1 MEQKLKTDF
10 DKFISTSN
18 FSNQEIK
25 LKKEALDNFLK
36 NGFPSRK
43 LENWKFSDINQIIQ
57 KNIGELAFY
66 NDYNIENEI
75 NDDIFIKEI
84 EHNKIV
90 IVNGKV
96 ERLSFEYEESDKI
109 NLTTLDNF
117 NQNPNDDNSLLS
129 LNNSFSNKIHNIL
142 VKKNYSF
149 KKPLIIYQITNEKVS
164 NTNINFQ
171 LNFELEENSSI
182 KIINLSDDN
191 SEKNF
196 INNLFNFNLGK
207 NSILKNYK
215 IDKKSNTNIKYD
227 YSSITQ
233 KENSISETFIFSSGS
248 DYIKNEV
255 SCNLEGQY
263 SSAFI
268 NGIHLLSKNKHHEIR
283 TKTNH
288 LYENTKSYQ
297 LIKSVIDDSSK
308 SVYQGKIYVDSKAQK
323 TDGYQLSKAVL
334 LNEQAEFNAK
344 PELEIYADDVKC
356 SHGSASGSLDEDS
369 IFYLMSRGLDQ
380 KTAKE
385 LLINGFLLDV
395 VEKITDEEIKKLLK
409 NMIGLN

>member
-43 LENWKFSDINQIIQ
+43 LENWKFSDINQIIK
-57 KNIGELAFY
+57 KNIGELTFY
-66 NDYNIENEI
+66 NDYKIENEI

-96 ERLSFEYEESDKI
+96 QQFNFEYEESDKI
-109 NLTTLDNF
+109 NITILDTL
-117 NQNPNDDNSLLS
+117 NQNLNQDNSLLS

-142 VKKNYSF
+142 VKKNYSL

-171 LNFELEENSSI
+171 LNFDLEESSSI
-182 KIINLSDDN
+182 KIVNFSEDN

-196 INNLFNFNLGK
+196 INNLFNFNLDK
-207 NSILKNYK
+207 NAILKNYK
-215 IDKKSNTNIKYD
+215 IDKKNNTNIKYD
-227 YSSITQ
+227 YSSIIQ

-248 DYIKNEV
+248 DYVKNEV
-255 SCNLEGQY
+255 NCNLEGKY

-323 TDGYQLSKAVL
+323 TDGYQLSKAIL
-334 LNEQAEFNAK
+334 LKEHAEFNAK

-395 VEKITDEEIKKLLK
+395 VEKITDEEIKKLIQ